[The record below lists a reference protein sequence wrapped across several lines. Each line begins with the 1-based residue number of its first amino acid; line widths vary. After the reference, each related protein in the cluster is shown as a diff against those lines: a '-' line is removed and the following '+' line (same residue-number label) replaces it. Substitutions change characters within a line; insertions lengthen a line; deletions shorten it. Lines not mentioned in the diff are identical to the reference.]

1 MVFFRLRRMIFGGG
15 EKEEGI
21 EGFLAGGEVKQA
33 TTQRISQIG
42 HSSQLDPRDLF
53 VSREHSGHTGVNF
66 EIVREERK
74 KRVKRILDSSFY
86 NGGVRIKRGF
96 LAKTVPLLST
106 TRRHIVPN
114 LRDIYIYCFHINHR
128 FTDFLAHEQYNF
140 STPSF
145 SPPKIHT
152 AYLS

>member
-21 EGFLAGGEVKQA
+21 EGFLAGGEEERKQA

-53 VSREHSGHTGVNF
+53 VSREHSGHSDVNF

-74 KRVKRILDSSFY
+74 KRVPR
-86 NGGVRIKRGF
+86 
-96 LAKTVPLLST
+96 
-106 TRRHIVPN
+106 
-114 LRDIYIYCFHINHR
+114 
-128 FTDFLAHEQYNF
+128 
-140 STPSF
+140 
-145 SPPKIHT
+145 
-152 AYLS
+152 